1 MCNNHLTVLV
11 SLCNVLLSEKE
22 KKRQKVSKL
31 LTLRLCLSYSDIE
44 WSHLISI
51 SKGLQENQKN
61 LQKPR
66 GSALL
71 LATKH
76 LKKERGVGVAR
87 EWQSVIR
94 EAGKATRGETD
105 RRAGKWS
112 VFCLISKTCL
122 ILTKVGFSGKKG
134 FFVVGGGPSG
144 ELTTGKWG
152 LQKARGGNRNSCSFW
167 WITGEYCPCHFPVVL
182 TALWRK
188 VG

>member
-1 MCNNHLTVLV
+1 MLV

-76 LKKERGVGVAR
+76 LKKERGVAR

-105 RRAGKWS
+105 RRAGK
-112 VFCLISKTCL
+112 
-122 ILTKVGFSGKKG
+122 
-134 FFVVGGGPSG
+134 
-144 ELTTGKWG
+144 
-152 LQKARGGNRNSCSFW
+152 
-167 WITGEYCPCHFPVVL
+167 
-182 TALWRK
+182 
-188 VG
+188 

>member
-1 MCNNHLTVLV
+1 MLV

-94 EAGKATRGETD
+94 EAGKATEGGD
-105 RRAGKWS
+105 RQTS
-112 VFCLISKTCL
+112 
-122 ILTKVGFSGKKG
+122 
-134 FFVVGGGPSG
+134 
-144 ELTTGKWG
+144 
-152 LQKARGGNRNSCSFW
+152 
-167 WITGEYCPCHFPVVL
+167 
-182 TALWRK
+182 RK
-188 VG
+188 MKRFLSHI